1 MESSVRTVL
10 LIVCLV
16 VAVGAGSVVGVP
28 DARITVDELDA
39 TPSEPVVG
47 ERTSVN
53 VTVANS
59 AGSPDAA
66 NVTAVRLLDEDE
78 VRDAAVAPGA
88 LSPGDDLDVALRTRF
103 EEPGERRLTVEVLA
117 DEPADDDGDRE
128 TVRVERDIVVDVQPA
143 SVAVDLRARALA
155 DDELRTDDE
164 DDGLDVGGIDGIIG
178 GGSELDTDGDD
189 PTEPM
194 DSPVAVT
201 VVNVGTVPAERVYV
215 SATGDPVVGDAH
227 ASEPGEDA
235 VSTMETAPFVV
246 EDVAPGEERRV
257 VVDLGRVDRSMNV
270 TLTATYVAS
279 AEADD
284 GSTAEDGGGDGSER
298 VAPRVA
304 EHTVETEIRYP
315 PRDGDP
321 VVTDAT
327 VTRIGGGDEDDA
339 VLAVDANV
347 GNVGERPIEGVVVR
361 IGGDEL
367 GVAPTPA
374 GGEYFVGTVGGGE
387 FVPFELETRAN
398 VTTAD
403 TVPVNVE
410 YTDRGVRYVE
420 TIPMELE
427 GMGETTGEG
436 GGTIGTLGS
445 TAGTGSLATGSAGSV
460 AIVILGVLGATVTGA
475 VLRRRNV

>member
-10 LIVCLV
+10 LIACLV

-28 DARITVDELDA
+28 DARITIDDLDA
-39 TPSEPVVG
+39 TPSDPVVG

-53 VTVANS
+53 VSVANS
-59 AGSPDAA
+59 PGSPDAA
-66 NVTAVRLLDEDE
+66 NVTAVRLLDGDE

-88 LSPGDDLDVALRTRF
+88 LSPGDDLDVTLRTRF
-103 EEPGERRLTVEVLA
+103 EEPGERRLTVELLA
-117 DEPADDDGDRE
+117 EEPADDDGDRE

-143 SVAVDLRARALA
+143 TVAVDLRARALA
-155 DDELRTDDE
+155 DDELRTDEE

-270 TLTATYVAS
+270 TLTATYVAATEVGDGPS
-279 AEADD
+279 AEAE
-284 GSTAEDGGGDGSER
+284 GNDGSER
-298 VAPRVA
+298 VPPRFA
-304 EHTVETEIRYP
+304 ERTVETTIRYP

-327 VTRIGGGDEDDA
+327 VTRIGGEEDDA

-361 IGGDEL
+361 VGDEA
-367 GVAPTPA
+367 GVVPTPA
-374 GGEYFVGTVGGGE
+374 GGEYFVGTVGDGE

-398 VTTAD
+398 VSTAE
-403 TVPVNVE
+403 TVPVSVA

-420 TIPMELE
+420 TVPIELE
-427 GMGETTGEG
+427 GMNDAAG
-436 GGTIGTLGS
+436 GDGGPIGTLGS
-445 TAGTGSLATGSAGSV
+445 TAGTGSLATGSAGGIALV
-460 AIVILGVLGATVTGA
+460 VLGVLGATVAGA
-475 VLRRRNV
+475 LRRRRNV